1 MLVTVLHAQVVHA
14 RVARSPQSV
23 ALYNTFVRLASRAA
37 ALPLAVL
44 LAAATLSGQSAPAA
58 PLRLVA
64 LDGTRPIP
72 TIVVGDTELVSVDD
86 LAAIFGVLVREDAL
100 ARAIAV
106 AYKGRTIVVS
116 QDQALASIGGRLV
129 SLPAAPARIVGRWH
143 LPVEFIGR
151 ALSAIYDVPLELRK
165 ASRLVIRG
173 RMRVPRVVVRHE
185 VAGNQARVTLD
196 VAPPTP
202 HQVSQ
207 DGSRLLV
214 RFDADL
220 LDATLPGVQS
230 QRFVQNLSVEQTT
243 VVIDVGPRFASFRAS
258 DVSAGADTSRIVV
271 DLFATADQT
280 ATPGVPA
287 PAPGPPEATP
297 LPLPTP
303 GVRTIVIDPGH
314 GGDEDGATG
323 ARGTLEKTLTLAVAR
338 RLKIGLETRLGA
350 RVLLTRDDDRTL
362 PLDER
367 AAFANN
373 NKADVFVSLH
383 ANASLRRTATGAEVF
398 YLSLDRA
405 DEEARRVAESEGVAM
420 PVFGGGTREIDVILW
435 EMAQTRHLVQSAELA
450 KAIEGQLR
458 TSVPMG
464 PRPIQQAPFRVLV
477 GANMPA
483 VLVEL
488 GYLTNSEQESA
499 LASVPFQTRLAQA
512 IAEAVARFF
521 AAPPATPGVATSG
534 GPQ

>member
-1 MLVTVLHAQVVHA
+1 LYNDEVHLVTRAGTLVL
-14 RVARSPQSV
+14 
-23 ALYNTFVRLASRAA
+23 ALAG
-37 ALPLAVL
+37 
-44 LAAATLSGQSAPAA
+44 AAATVSGQSAPAV

-64 LDGTRPIP
+64 LDGARPIP
-72 TIVVGDTELVSVDD
+72 TVVVGDVELLAVDD
-86 LAAIFGVLVREDAL
+86 LAATFGVLVREDAP
-100 ARAIAV
+100 ARAITV
-106 AYKGRTIVVS
+106 GYKGRTIVVS
-116 QDQALASIGGRLV
+116 QDQALASISGRLV
-129 SLPAAPARIVGRWH
+129 SLPAAPTRIDGRWH

-151 ALSAIYDVPLELRK
+151 ALSVIYDVPLELRK

-202 HQVSQ
+202 HQVTQ
-207 DGSRLLV
+207 DGPRLLI

-220 LDATLPGVQS
+220 LDATLPSVQS
-230 QRFVQNLSVEQTT
+230 QGLVQAVSIEQTT
-243 VVIDVGPRFASFRAS
+243 VVIGLGPRFASLRSS
-258 DVSAGADTSRIVV
+258 DVTAGPDTSRIVV

-280 ATPGVPA
+280 ATPSGPGPA
-287 PAPGPPEATP
+287 PASPEASTMP
-297 LPLPTP
+297 LPAP

-323 ARGTLEKTLTLAVAR
+323 ARGTQEKTVTLAVAR
-338 RLKIGLETRLGA
+338 RVKSALEARLGA
-350 RVLLTRDDDRTL
+350 RVLLTREDDRTV

-383 ANASLRRTATGAEVF
+383 ANASLRRTASGAEVF
-398 YLSLDRA
+398 FLSLDRA
-405 DEEARRVAESEGVAM
+405 DEEARRVAEAEGVAM

-435 EMAQTRHLVQSAELA
+435 EMAQTRHLAQSAELA
-450 KAIEGQLR
+450 KALESQLR
-458 TSVPMG
+458 SVVPMS
-464 PRPIQQAPFRVLV
+464 PRPIQQAPLRVLV

-488 GYLTNSEQESA
+488 GYVTNAEQETA
-499 LASVPFQTRLAQA
+499 LASPPFQTRLAQA
-512 IAEAVARFF
+512 ITEAVARFLMTSQ
-521 AAPPATPGVATSG
+521 APPGATTG

>member
-1 MLVTVLHAQVVHA
+1 
-14 RVARSPQSV
+14 
-23 ALYNTFVRLASRAA
+23 
-37 ALPLAVL
+37 
-44 LAAATLSGQSAPAA
+44 
-58 PLRLVA
+58 
-64 LDGTRPIP
+64 
-72 TIVVGDTELVSVDD
+72 
-86 LAAIFGVLVREDAL
+86 
-100 ARAIAV
+100 
-106 AYKGRTIVVS
+106 
-116 QDQALASIGGRLV
+116 
-129 SLPAAPARIVGRWH
+129 
-143 LPVEFIGR
+143 
-151 ALSAIYDVPLELRK
+151 VPLELRK

-173 RMRVPRVVVRHE
+173 RMRVPRVIVRHE

-202 HQVSQ
+202 HQVLQ
-207 DGSRLLV
+207 EGARLLV

-220 LDATLPGVQS
+220 LDATMPVVQS
-230 QRFVQNLSVEQTT
+230 QGFVQSLAIEQTT
-243 VVIDVGPRFASFRAS
+243 VAIDLGPRFSSFRAS

-271 DLFATADQT
+271 DLFAPADQT
-280 ATPGVPA
+280 AAPGAPTPA
-287 PAPGPPEATP
+287 PAPTETAP

-314 GGDEDGATG
+314 GGEEDGAKG

-338 RLKIGLETRLGA
+338 RVKSALETRLGA

-373 NKADVFVSLH
+373 NKADVFLSLH

-435 EMAQTRHLVQSAELA
+435 EMAQTRHLTQSAELA
-450 KAIEGQLR
+450 RAVEAQLR
-458 TSVPMG
+458 ALVPMS
-464 PRPIQQAPFRVLV
+464 PRALQQAPFRVLV

-488 GYLTNSEQESA
+488 GYVTNAEQESA
-499 LASVPFQTRLAQA
+499 LASVPFQNRLAQA
-512 IAEAVARFF
+512 ITEAVTHFF
-521 AAPPATPGVATSG
+521 AAPAPASPAAGGV
-534 GPQ
+534 PQ

>member
-1 MLVTVLHAQVVHA
+1 MRLV
-14 RVARSPQSV
+14 
-23 ALYNTFVRLASRAA
+23 SRAA
-37 ALPLAVL
+37 ALALVVL
-44 LAAATLSGQSAPAA
+44 LAVATLSGQSAPAA

-64 LDGTRPIP
+64 GDGTRAIP
-72 TIVVGDTELVSVDD
+72 TVVVGDTELVSVDD
-86 LAAIFGVLVREDAL
+86 LAAIFGVLVREDAV
-100 ARAIAV
+100 ARAITV
-106 AYKGRTIVVS
+106 GYKGRTIVVS
-116 QDQALASIGGRLV
+116 QDQALASISGRLV
-129 SLPAAPARIVGRWH
+129 SLPAAPSRIGGRWH

-173 RMRVPRVVVRHE
+173 PMRVPRVVVRHDA
-185 VAGNQARVTLD
+185 AGSQARVTLD

-202 HQVSQ
+202 HQVTQ
-207 DGSRLLV
+207 DGARLIV
-214 RFDADL
+214 RFAADL
-220 LDATLPGVQS
+220 LDTTLPAVQS
-230 QRFVQNLSVEQTT
+230 QGLVQSLAVDQTA
-243 VVIDVGPRFASFRAS
+243 VVITAGPRFSSFRAS
-258 DVSAGADTSRIVV
+258 DVSVGADTSRIVV
-271 DLFATADQT
+271 DLFAADQT

-287 PAPGPPEATP
+287 PTAPDAPP

-314 GGDEDGATG
+314 GGEEDGARG

-338 RLKIGLETRLGA
+338 RLKSALEASLGA

-373 NKADVFVSLH
+373 NKADVFLSLH
-383 ANASLRRTATGAEVF
+383 ANASLRRTAAGAEVF
-398 YLSLDRA
+398 FLSLDRA

-435 EMAQTRHLVQSAELA
+435 EMAQTRHLAQSAELA

-458 TSVPMG
+458 AAVPMS
-464 PRPIQQAPFRVLV
+464 PRAVQQAPFRVLV

-488 GYLTNSEQESA
+488 GYLTNGEQESA
-499 LASVPFQTRLAQA
+499 LASAPFQTRLAQA
-512 IAEAVARFF
+512 ISDAVARFLT
-521 AAPPATPGVATSG
+521 APAPAVGVATSG
-534 GPQ
+534 GRQ

>member
-1 MLVTVLHAQVVHA
+1 M
-14 RVARSPQSV
+14 R
-23 ALYNTFVRLASRAA
+23 FASRAA
-37 ALPLAVL
+37 ALTVVL
-44 LAAATLSGQSAPAA
+44 LAATLSGKAAPAT
-58 PLRLVA
+58 PLRLVSA
-64 LDGTRPIP
+64 DGTRPIP
-72 TIVVGDTELVSVDD
+72 TVVVGDTELVSVDD

-100 ARAIAV
+100 ARAITV

-116 QDQALASIGGRLV
+116 QDQALASIAGRLV
-129 SLPAAPARIVGRWH
+129 SLPAAPARIGGRWH

-151 ALSAIYDVPLELRK
+151 ALSVIYDVPLELRK

-220 LDATLPGVQS
+220 LDATLPGAQS
-230 QRFVQNLSVEQTT
+230 QWFVQNISVEQTT
-243 VVIDVGPRFASFRAS
+243 VVVDVGPRFASFRAS

-271 DLFATADQT
+271 DLFAAADQT
-280 ATPGVPA
+280 AMPGVPA
-287 PAPGPPEATP
+287 PAPALEATP

-314 GGDEDGATG
+314 GGDEDGAKG
-323 ARGTLEKTLTLAVAR
+323 ARGTLEKTLTLSVAR
-338 RLKIGLETRLGA
+338 RLKSGLEARLGA
-350 RVLLTRDDDRTL
+350 RVLLTREDDRTL

-383 ANASLRRTATGAEVF
+383 ANASLRHTATGAEVF

-405 DEEARRVAESEGVAM
+405 DEQARLVAESEGVAM

-435 EMAQTRHLVQSAELA
+435 EMAQTRHLAQSAELA
-450 KAIEGQLR
+450 TAIEGQLR
-458 TSVPMG
+458 TSVPMS

-488 GYLTNSEQESA
+488 GYLTNAEQESA
-499 LASVPFQTRLAQA
+499 LAAGPFQTRLARA
-512 IAEAVARFF
+512 ITEAVARFF
-521 AAPPATPGVATSG
+521 AAPPATPAVATSG

>member
-1 MLVTVLHAQVVHA
+1 M
-14 RVARSPQSV
+14 R
-23 ALYNTFVRLASRAA
+23 FASRAA
-37 ALPLAVL
+37 ALAIGVL
-44 LAAATLSGQSAPAA
+44 LAATTLSGQSAPAT

-64 LDGTRPIP
+64 PDGARAIP
-72 TIVVGDTELVSVDD
+72 TVLVGDTELVSVDD

-100 ARAIAV
+100 ARAITV
-106 AYKGRTIVVS
+106 GYKGRNIVVS
-116 QDQALASIGGRLV
+116 QDQALASISGRLV
-129 SLPAAPARIVGRWH
+129 SLPAAPARIGGRWH

-151 ALSAIYDVPLELRK
+151 ALSAIYEVPLELRK

-173 RMRVPRVVVRHE
+173 RMRVPRVIVRQE
-185 VAGNQARVTLD
+185 AAGNQARVTLD
-196 VAPPTP
+196 VAPPAP

-220 LDATLPGVQS
+220 LDATLPAVQS
-230 QRFVQNLSVEQTT
+230 QGFVQNLTIEQTT
-243 VVIDVGPRFASFRAS
+243 VVIELGPRFSSFRAA

-271 DLFATADQT
+271 DLFAAGDQT
-280 ATPGVPA
+280 ATPGVPT
-287 PAPGPPEATP
+287 PPPPEATP

-314 GGDEDGATG
+314 GGEENGAKG
-323 ARGTLEKTLTLAVAR
+323 ARGLLEKTLTLAVAR
-338 RLKIGLETRLGA
+338 RLKSGLETRLGA
-350 RVLLTRDDDRTL
+350 RVLLTRDDDRMM

-373 NKADVFVSLH
+373 NKAEVFVSLH
-383 ANASLRRTATGAEVF
+383 ANASLRRAASGAEVF

-435 EMAQTRHLVQSAELA
+435 EMAQTRHLAQSAELA
-450 KAIEGQLR
+450 KAIEAQLR
-458 TSVPMG
+458 VLVPMSQ
-464 PRPIQQAPFRVLV
+464 RPIQQAPFRVLV

-488 GYLTNSEQESA
+488 GYLTNAEQEAA
-499 LASVPFQTRLAQA
+499 LGSGPFQARLAQA
-512 IAEAVARFF
+512 ITEAVARFF
-521 AAPPATPGVATSG
+521 TAPPPTPAAATAE